1 MNGTRA
7 LCAAGGLILSLAATA
22 AVAPAQEVG
31 RITDAS
37 ATPAGEAQRGPA
49 PVPEDAEVRIR
60 VTGASGGTVGVN
72 ERVKAYAK
80 IRPFV
85 PDEVMQVRFSGP
97 GGLLKRKNLNVKRVG
112 HRNLGKVSLRSPQI
126 LKPGDY
132 RAVAVHRSSPAQE
145 QDQARSRK
153 FHPKFPDLDPGDNN
167 SKVGLFKN
175 LLDKRG
181 YFVGGGDHYDD
192 GTSRAVMAF
201 RKVNG
206 MSRTFNAN
214 PDIFRRLAD
223 GKGGFNVQRDGA
235 RRHVEVDISRQ
246 VMVLA
251 DGGKAQ
257 YIFHVSTGA
266 PPTPSDRGS
275 FRFYRK
281 DPGYNS
287 VGMYYSVYYNRGEAT
302 HGYKSVPAY
311 NASHGCIRNP
321 IPNSVFIYNWIS
333 LGMPMYVYS

>member
-1 MNGTRA
+1 
-7 LCAAGGLILSLAATA
+7 LAAGGLTLSLAAATA
-22 AVAPAQEVG
+22 TTAPAQEG
-31 RITDAS
+31 RITDVS
-37 ATPAGEAQRGPA
+37 ATPADAPQRGPA
-49 PVPEDAEVRIR
+49 TPPEDADVKIR
-60 VTGASGGTVGVN
+60 VTNASGGTVQVN
-72 ERVKAYAK
+72 EKVHAYAK

-97 GGLLKRKNLNVKRVG
+97 RGLVKRKNLRVKRVG
-112 HRNLGKVSLRSPQI
+112 QRNLGKVDLRSPKL
-126 LKPGDY
+126 LKPGTY
-132 RAVAVHRSSPAQE
+132 RATAVHRGSPAQE
-145 QDQARSRK
+145 RGMAKSRK
-153 FHPKFPDLDPGDNN
+153 FHPKYPDLDPGNNN

-181 YFVGGGDHYDD
+181 YFVGGGDKYDD

-206 MSRTFNAN
+206 MQRTFNAT
-214 PDIFRRLAD
+214 PEIFRNLAD

-235 RRHVEVDISRQ
+235 GRHVEVDISRQ

-251 DGGKAQ
+251 EGSRAR

-266 PPTPSDRGS
+266 PSTPSDRGA

-287 VGMYYSVYYNRGEAT
+287 VGMYYSVYYNGGEAT
-302 HGYKSVPAY
+302 HGYKSVPPY

-321 IPNSVFIYNWIS
+321 IPNSVFIYNWIN
-333 LGMPMYVYS
+333 LGMPIYVYS